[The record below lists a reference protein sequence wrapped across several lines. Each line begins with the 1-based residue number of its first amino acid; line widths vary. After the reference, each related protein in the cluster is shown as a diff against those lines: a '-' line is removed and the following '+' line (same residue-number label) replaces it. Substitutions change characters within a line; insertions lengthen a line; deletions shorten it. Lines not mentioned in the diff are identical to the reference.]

1 MLFLLCL
8 VFHPLFMFPPS
19 PIASLKQWNHHM
31 NHNYTYNIYLCWRS
45 ISSQQNFE
53 TEKLAEFCET
63 KEVYVETKTSPGTW
77 RESGIAESSHL
88 SGALIFFL
96 RGALIYFFEW
106 SSYLFFWVELLFIF
120 LSGALIYEIFWWQG
134 DTKWQ
139 RKYTI
144 LSCLTNILIALLVST
159 TKK

>member
-1 MLFLLCL
+1 MKLMKYRRISNRGDYPQSVLVQNHFLIMLFSLCL

-31 NHNYTYNIYLCWRS
+31 NHKYTYNTYLCWS
-45 ISSQQNFE
+45 MSSQQNFE

-88 SGALIFFL
+88 SGALI
-96 RGALIYFFEW
+96 YFFEW
-106 SSYLFFWVELLFIF
+106 SSYLFFWVELLFIKF
-120 LSGALIYEIFWWQG
+120 SEDKATLKDKENTPS
-134 DTKWQ
+134 
-139 RKYTI
+139 
-144 LSCLTNILIALLVST
+144 
-159 TKK
+159 